1 MNPKD
6 AQAAATVT
14 ASILGT
20 PVERFTR
27 AMFTRIIQKL
37 SAFLAQG
44 NFTISEVAALH
55 IIGGSGGDSGGD
67 DGGKGLSVQALGSQL
82 NLSIS
87 ATSRLVSGLV
97 NKGLLLRRENLQ
109 DARAKVLTCS
119 KKGARLLDQMS
130 LERVA
135 AVFEAAQSL
144 PPLMA
149 EQILAA
155 VGQYKKVS

>member
-1 MNPKD
+1 MLFDMNAKD
-6 AQAAATVT
+6 AQAAA
-14 ASILGT
+14 AAAAILGT
-20 PVERFTR
+20 PVEQFTR
-27 AMFTRIIQKL
+27 AMFTHIIQKL
-37 SAFLAQG
+37 SAFLAQTS
-44 NFTISEVAALH
+44 FTISEVAALH
-55 IIGGSGGDSGGD
+55 VVGGAGA
-67 DGGKGLSVQALGSQL
+67 GLSVQALGSKL

-97 NKGLLLRRENLQ
+97 DKGLLLRRENPQ

-144 PPLMA
+144 PPGIA
-149 EQILAA
+149 EQILSA
-155 VGQYKKVS
+155 VSQYKKES

>member
-1 MNPKD
+1 MNTKD
-6 AQAAATVT
+6 AQAAA
-14 ASILGT
+14 AILGT

-27 AMFTRIIQKL
+27 AMFTHIIQRL
-37 SAFLAQG
+37 SAFLAQSS
-44 NFTISEVAALH
+44 FTISEVAALH
-55 IIGGSGGDSGGD
+55 IVGNVGESGA
-67 DGGKGLSVQALGSQL
+67 GLSVQALGSKL

-97 NKGLLLRRENLQ
+97 EKGLLLRRENPQ

-130 LERVA
+130 IERVT

-144 PPLMA
+144 PPGIA

-155 VGQYKKVS
+155 VGQYKKES

>member
-1 MNPKD
+1 M
-6 AQAAATVT
+6 V
-14 ASILGT
+14 
-20 PVERFTR
+20 
-27 AMFTRIIQKL
+27 
-37 SAFLAQG
+37 
-44 NFTISEVAALH
+44 
-55 IIGGSGGDSGGD
+55 GGSNARCKPAGA
-67 DGGKGLSVQALGSQL
+67 GLSVQALGSKL

-97 NKGLLLRRENLQ
+97 DKGLLLRRENPQ

-144 PPLMA
+144 PPGIA
-149 EQILAA
+149 EQILSA
-155 VGQYKKVS
+155 VSQYKKES

>member
-1 MNPKD
+1 MNTKD
-6 AQAAATVT
+6 AQAAT
-14 ASILGT
+14 ILGT

-55 IIGGSGGDSGGD
+55 IVGGSGGD

>member
-1 MNPKD
+1 MNTKD
-6 AQAAATVT
+6 AQAAA
-14 ASILGT
+14 AILGT

-27 AMFTRIIQKL
+27 AMFTHIIQKL

-55 IIGGSGGDSGGD
+55 IIGRGDGGGSSGD
-67 DGGKGLSVQALGSQL
+67 DGSKGLSVQALGSQL

-97 NKGLLLRRENLQ
+97 NKGLILRRENPQ

-144 PPLMA
+144 PPSMA

-155 VGQYKKVS
+155 VGQYKKGS